1 MAFSENYGALTMMQL
16 NFIWFRV
23 FVITSCAKPNLEDPI
38 SEPAPF
44 LKLVF
49 L

>member
-1 MAFSENYGALTMMQL
+1 VPL

-23 FVITSCAKPNLEDPI
+23 FVITSCVKPDLEDPI
-38 SEPAPF
+38 WGTVPF